1 MPRIRITKN
10 GRRLI
15 YVGIAAYLVFLL
27 HALPASI
34 LTRYVLPSL
43 DRSHNLRLQ
52 GVRGTIWQGEAI
64 NASVSNF
71 NVGKL
76 NWDLNSWG
84 LLLGKLKLHL
94 QFGHDDAQGNA
105 YVSVGLGGAVQAED
119 VNLQLPAENLMP
131 LFYGYPVS
139 VAGMLRGNLKQVSVE
154 RGRVLQAQGRI
165 VWQNA
170 SIKAPQNIE
179 MGDYLIT
186 LEPVNLGSKME
197 ISDQG
202 RGPIQAKITIFVKGT
217 GEYRLNGWFKS
228 RDPNQQDITEALRL
242 IGRPDSSGRYWV
254 RINSRLRGWRK

>member
-43 DRSHNLRLQ
+43 DRSHDLRLQ

-76 NWDLNSWG
+76 NWDLNSW
-84 LLLGKLKLHL
+84 
-94 QFGHDDAQGNA
+94 
-105 YVSVGLGGAVQAED
+105 GAVQAED